1 MRPFTSSIVGL
12 AVIVIVL
19 ATGCVGRGADGAS
32 ALPRPEGPA
41 SANGADLAGTWR
53 GSFGQVMTGDSGW
66 VRGDIL
72 TQIKSDGTYTTTWT
86 TLLVAGSSRGGK
98 LEMTGTVVAN
108 GSRVMFN
115 DARSGARMTLTRDG
129 DTLYGVTIDPGT
141 RRVYV
146 AVDLHK
152 VQAAPEAP

>member
-1 MRPFTSSIVGL
+1 MAMSRESRRPQSTSAVVSSLSDLSKSNRETGMRPFTSSIVGL

-86 TLLVAGSSRGGK
+86 
-98 LEMTGTVVAN
+98 
-108 GSRVMFN
+108 
-115 DARSGARMTLTRDG
+115 
-129 DTLYGVTIDPGT
+129 
-141 RRVYV
+141 
-146 AVDLHK
+146 
-152 VQAAPEAP
+152 